1 MNFQASIFLAF
12 LLNVC
17 TFYCTTLN
25 TARTQTVVGQL
36 KNFFAFLLGL
46 VLFDDY
52 KYQPINFAGE

>member
-25 TARTQTVVGQL
+25 SARTMTVTGQL

-52 KYQPINFAGE
+52 IFDPINFGG